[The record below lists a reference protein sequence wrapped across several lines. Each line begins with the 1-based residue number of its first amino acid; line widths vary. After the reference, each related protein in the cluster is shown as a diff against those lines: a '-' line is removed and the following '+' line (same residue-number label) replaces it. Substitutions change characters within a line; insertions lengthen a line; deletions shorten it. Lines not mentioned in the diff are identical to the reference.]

1 MDTLFTEHNIKQGG
15 CAAYHKKRKKNI
27 GRRAEILHTQAQQA
41 RSTDYNNAVTKYL
54 IFDTVF
60 TPWKISNR

>member
-1 MDTLFTEHNIKQGG
+1 MDVLHIT
-15 CAAYHKKRKKNI
+15 KNK
-27 GRRAEILHTQAQQA
+27 GRRAEILRTQAQQA